1 MQNNKN
7 IFEFY
12 QSSGLYDRVIFKNKN
27 KKNSPTL
34 EKLKEKIL
42 SLKNIYSKQSDQ
54 LVFSD
59 GNSKSKIMLIGDS
72 PGISD
77 EMNGKPFSEDAG
89 LLLDRMLEAISLDRN
104 KVYLTNVVNFRL
116 PDNRKLS
123 ENDIV
128 NFQPLILDHIKII
141 NPELIMILGS
151 DALKTLFNEQQSI
164 TKIRG
169 KWLKLRINNYTY
181 SCMSSYHPNF
191 LIRQPSQKKFAWSDL
206 QEFRDR
212 IHKEK
217 LC

>member
-42 SLKNIYSKQSDQ
+42 SLKNIYNKQSDQ

-77 EMNGKPFSEDAG
+77 EINGKPFSEDTG
-89 LLLDRMLEAISLDRN
+89 LLLDKMLEAINLDRN

-141 NPELIMILGS
+141 NPKLIMILGS
-151 DALKTLFNEQQSI
+151 TALKTLFNEQQSI

-169 KWLKLRINNYTY
+169 KWLKLIINNNTY

>member
-27 KKNSPTL
+27 KKNSLTL
-34 EKLKEKIL
+34 EKLKERIL
-42 SLKNIYSKQSDQ
+42 SLKNIYSKQSHQ

-77 EMNGKPFSEDAG
+77 EIDGKPFSKDAG
-89 LLLDRMLEAISLDRN
+89 LLLDKMLEAISLSRN
-104 KVYLTNVVNFRL
+104 KVYITNVVNFRL

-141 NPELIMILGS
+141 NPKLIMILGS
-151 DALKTLFNEQQSI
+151 TALKTLFNEQQSI

-169 KWLKLRINNYTY
+169 KWLKLIINNYTY

>member
-42 SLKNIYSKQSDQ
+42 SLKNIYNKQSDQ

-77 EMNGKPFSEDAG
+77 EINGKPFSEDTG
-89 LLLDRMLEAISLDRN
+89 LLLDKMLEAINLDRN

-169 KWLKLRINNYTY
+169 KWLNLRINNYTY

-212 IHKEK
+212 ILKEK

>member
-77 EMNGKPFSEDAG
+77 EIKGKPFSEDTG
-89 LLLDRMLEAISLDRN
+89 LLLDKMLEAINLDRN
-104 KVYLTNVVNFRL
+104 KVYLTNIVNFRL

-141 NPELIMILGS
+141 NPKLIMILGS
-151 DALKTLFNEQQSI
+151 TALKTLFNEQQSI

-169 KWLKLRINNYTY
+169 KWLKLIINNYTY

-212 IHKEK
+212 IHKER

>member
-12 QSSGLYDRVIFKNKN
+12 QSSGLYDRVIFKNRN
-27 KKNSPTL
+27 KKNSLTL
-34 EKLKEKIL
+34 EKLKERIL
-42 SLKNIYSKQSDQ
+42 SLKNIYSKQSHQ

-77 EMNGKPFSEDAG
+77 EINGKPFSKDTG
-89 LLLDRMLEAISLDRN
+89 LLLDKMLEAISLNRN
-104 KVYLTNVVNFRL
+104 KVYITNVVNFRL

-141 NPELIMILGS
+141 NPKLIMILGS
-151 DALKTLFNEQQSI
+151 AALKTLFNEQQSI

-169 KWLKLRINNYTY
+169 KWLKLIINNYTY

>member
-1 MQNNKN
+1 MYILIYLYFQQS
-7 IFEFY
+7 IFYFV
-12 QSSGLYDRVIFKNKN
+12 LF
-27 KKNSPTL
+27 
-34 EKLKEKIL
+34 
-42 SLKNIYSKQSDQ
+42 
-54 LVFSD
+54 
-59 GNSKSKIMLIGDS
+59 
-72 PGISD
+72 
-77 EMNGKPFSEDAG
+77 
-89 LLLDRMLEAISLDRN
+89 
-104 KVYLTNVVNFRL
+104 KVYLTNIVNFRL

-128 NFQPLILDHIKII
+128 NFQPLILDHIKSI

>member
-42 SLKNIYSKQSDQ
+42 SLKNIYSKQSHQ

-72 PGISD
+72 PSISD
-77 EMNGKPFSEDAG
+77 EINGKPFSEDTG
-89 LLLDRMLEAISLDRN
+89 LLLDKMLGAINLDRN
-104 KVYLTNVVNFRL
+104 KVYLTNIVNFRL

-128 NFQPLILDHIKII
+128 NFQPLILDHI
-141 NPELIMILGS
+141 
-151 DALKTLFNEQQSI
+151 
-164 TKIRG
+164 
-169 KWLKLRINNYTY
+169 
-181 SCMSSYHPNF
+181 
-191 LIRQPSQKKFAWSDL
+191 
-206 QEFRDR
+206 
-212 IHKEK
+212 
-217 LC
+217 

>member
-7 IFEFY
+7 IFQFY

-42 SLKNIYSKQSDQ
+42 SLKNIYSKQSNQ

-77 EMNGKPFSEDAG
+77 EINGKPFSEDAG
-89 LLLDRMLEAISLDRN
+89 LLLDKMLEAINLDRN

-116 PDNRKLS
+116 PDNRKLN

-141 NPELIMILGS
+141 NPKLIMILGS
-151 DALKTLFNEQQSI
+151 TALKTLFNEQQSI

-169 KWLKLRINNYTY
+169 KWLKLIINNYTY